1 MFWGDF
7 RAKRHFQNDKKIA
20 SNKKTPSFQKKTKS
34 FVSKNE
40 VLAPLTLRFS
50 GKRRRFPTV
59 KTPSFFK
66 QSSIYSQ
73 QSKTQEFI
81 KRSNTRKNFTFLLP
95 TDFSQA
101 MKLKTLKIVNGQR
114 LRKRRNDKECKER
127 KESTRKHG
135 LEIMGHVRFHVLLT
149 IHAMKTELSS
159 RYLRTETFPV
169 VETTNLTSISLLP
182 TLNMRSISLR
192 KPHRKTK
199 RAVRKKFSS
208 EEKV

>member
-1 MFWGDF
+1 MFRGVSLPKCCF
-7 RAKRHFQNDKKIA
+7 LYLESRSYSKKSA
-20 SNKKTPSFQKKTKS
+20 FLSKKTKS
-34 FVSKNE
+34 FDSKNE
-40 VLAPLTLRFS
+40 VLAPLTLRFF

-114 LRKRRNDKECKER
+114 LRKKRNDKECKER
-127 KESTRKHG
+127 EESTRKHG
-135 LEIMGHVRFHVLLT
+135 LEIMGHVRFHALST
-149 IHAMKTELSS
+149 IYAMKPGLPS
-159 RYLRTETFPV
+159 R
-169 VETTNLTSISLLP
+169 
-182 TLNMRSISLR
+182 
-192 KPHRKTK
+192 
-199 RAVRKKFSS
+199 
-208 EEKV
+208 

>member
-7 RAKRHFQNDKKIA
+7 RTKQRLPQNWKDA
-20 SNKKTPSFQKKTKS
+20 NAEKTPFFLKKTKS
-34 FVSKNE
+34 FDSKNE
-40 VLAPLTLRFS
+40 VLAPLTLRFF

-81 KRSNTRKNFTFLLP
+81 KRSNTRKNFTFLLS

-135 LEIMGHVRFHVLLT
+135 LEIMGHVRFHALST
-149 IHAMKTELSS
+149 IYAMKPGLPS
-159 RYLRTETFPV
+159 R
-169 VETTNLTSISLLP
+169 
-182 TLNMRSISLR
+182 
-192 KPHRKTK
+192 
-199 RAVRKKFSS
+199 
-208 EEKV
+208 

>member
-1 MFWGDF
+1 MFRGDF
-7 RAKRHFQNDKKIA
+7 RPKRHLSRNEIKLHGQ
-20 SNKKTPSFQKKTKS
+20 KTPSFRKKTKS

-40 VLAPLTLRFS
+40 VLAPLTLRFF

-95 TDFSQA
+95 TDFSLA

-135 LEIMGHVRFHVLLT
+135 LEIMGHVRFHALST
-149 IHAMKTELSS
+149 IYAMKPGLPS
-159 RYLRTETFPV
+159 R
-169 VETTNLTSISLLP
+169 
-182 TLNMRSISLR
+182 
-192 KPHRKTK
+192 
-199 RAVRKKFSS
+199 
-208 EEKV
+208 